1 MSSTLRTTELS
12 EQTRPPT
19 GPSAAVPPA
28 TASQSIWR
36 RIRRDV
42 ILLGAGNIG
51 IVVAQLCFRGILITA
66 LVPAAYGRLSL
77 ILSIYNTVWI
87 LGASGLPNAVARYLS
102 ISSPANDAAVIR
114 SAIRA
119 GAGPIAVAAA
129 LIATAA
135 GVLLE
140 SPVAGLFGAIGLVS
154 LVYSLLTMGILRGR
168 GRVGLAA
175 SIMPIAGVCELT
187 PLAILWR
194 SGIGVTPL
202 SAFGCFCLGNVLGL
216 LVGTTF
222 ARRTSPHR
230 SSHARYAREQASSP
244 VPSPRQLLGF
254 SMWLGAATAG
264 VAVLPLI
271 IRSAAA
277 VESYT
282 VVAIIDVAIV
292 LFSIPQRVG
301 TVIVSAVVPHA
312 TRAVNREGLDM
323 MISRRENVVIALPFA
338 LAAAIV
344 AFTPIMRLLFD
355 ALGRPV
361 YAESSKYLAL
371 ALLAAPARI
380 LYGVVEGVLIAHS
393 EGRFLA
399 ITALS
404 ITLAAASVIFA
415 AAAAGGIVVAF
426 AVFVAAFW
434 AIYLVGRARIGRIMS
449 ASIMSAKEPAA
460 S

>member
-12 EQTRPPT
+12 KQTTQPA
-19 GPSAAVPPA
+19 GPSAAVVPA
-28 TASQSIWR
+28 TASQSLWR

-51 IVVAQLCFRGILITA
+51 IVVAQLCFRGILVSA
-66 LVPAAYGRLSL
+66 LVPASYGRLSL

-87 LGASGLPNAVARYLS
+87 LGASGLPNTVARS
-102 ISSPANDAAVIR
+102 IAISSPASDSAIIR

-119 GAGPIAVAAA
+119 GVGPIAVAAA

-135 GVLLE
+135 GILLA
-140 SPVAGLFGAIGLVS
+140 SPLAGLFGAIGLVG

-168 GRVGLAA
+168 GRMGLAA
-175 SIMPIAGVCELT
+175 SIMPIAGICELT
-187 PLAILWR
+187 PLAALWR
-194 SGIGVTPL
+194 SGLGVTPL
-202 SAFGCFCLGNVLGL
+202 SAFGCFCLGNVLS
-216 LVGTTF
+216 LVAGIVLV
-222 ARRTSPHR
+222 RRTSPRR
-230 SSHARYAREQASSP
+230 SLPAGTAPEQAPSP
-244 VPSPRQLLGF
+244 VPSPREMLGF

-264 VAVLPLI
+264 VAILPLI

-277 VESYT
+277 LESYT
-282 VVAIIDVAIV
+282 VVAVIDVAIV

-301 TVIVSAVVPHA
+301 VVIVSAVVPHA
-312 TRAVNREGLDM
+312 TRAVNKEGLDM
-323 MISRRENVVIALPFA
+323 MISRRENVLIALPFV
-338 LAAAIV
+338 LVAAVV
-344 AFTPIMRLLFD
+344 AFSPIMRLLFD

-399 ITALS
+399 LTALS
-404 ITLAAASVIFA
+404 ITLVAACLIFA
-415 AAAAGGIVVAF
+415 AAAAGGIVIAF
-426 AVFVAAFW
+426 VVFVAAFW
-434 AIYLVGRARIGRIMS
+434 ATYLVGRARIGRIV
-449 ASIMSAKEPAA
+449 SAKEPAA

>member
-1 MSSTLRTTELS
+1 MSSALRTTELS
-12 EQTRPPT
+12 EPT
-19 GPSAAVPPA
+19 AQPAGSSASAAVAPA
-28 TASQSIWR
+28 TGSQSIWR

-51 IVVAQLCFRGILITA
+51 IVAAQLCFRGILVSA

-87 LGASGLPNAVARYLS
+87 LGASGLPNTVARS
-102 ISSPANDAAVIR
+102 IAISTPANDSAIIR

-119 GAGPIAVAAA
+119 GAAPIAVAAA
-129 LIATAA
+129 LIATTA

-168 GRVGLAA
+168 GRIGRAA
-175 SIMPIAGVCELT
+175 SIMPIAGICELT
-187 PLAILWR
+187 PLVILWR

-216 LVGTTF
+216 LVGITF
-222 ARRTSPHR
+222 AWQTSPHR
-230 SSHARYAREQASSP
+230 SPPPRESLDRAPSP
-244 VPSPRQLLGF
+244 VPSPRQLLSF

-264 VAVLPLI
+264 VAILPLI

-277 VESYT
+277 LESYT
-282 VVAIIDVAIV
+282 VVAIIDVALV
-292 LFSIPQRVG
+292 LFAIPQRMG

-312 TRAVNREGLDM
+312 TRAVNKDGLNM
-323 MISRRENVVIALPFA
+323 MISRRENLLIALPFA
-338 LAAAIV
+338 LTAAII

-399 ITALS
+399 VTALS
-404 ITLAAASVIFA
+404 ITLAAAGIIFA
-415 AAAAGGIVVAF
+415 AAAAGSIIVAF

-449 ASIMSAKEPAA
+449 AKEPAV